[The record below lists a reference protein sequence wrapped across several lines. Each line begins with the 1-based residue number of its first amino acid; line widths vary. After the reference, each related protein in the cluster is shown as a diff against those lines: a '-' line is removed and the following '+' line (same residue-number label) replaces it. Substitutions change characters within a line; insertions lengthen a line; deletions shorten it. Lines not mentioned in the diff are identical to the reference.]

1 MSYQLRALDE
11 GLLSRAGD
19 TVYAFRFVRLL
30 TQKWEKTT
38 AFKLGLVD
46 KDGKKLRSPASPA
59 EKSSYTIFHRLVF
72 NLKRLVGKI
81 PFGKSMLASWATA
94 LFLLKEDGKLTDQQ
108 LKDALDD
115 IVDFDWESLKDSA
128 DTWIQTKGSLNPG
141 TYILTED
148 VLSPVTGEM
157 IGYKNSRVM
166 VKDFTA
172 PKGYVFNT
180 PIYEVL
186 HVSTKQKLYIS
197 IGEIQR

>member
-1 MSYQLRALDE
+1 MGRCASGLHHRIRAAGVRSACARTRCIPAGFKGATGISGSYA
-11 GLLSRAGD
+11 
-19 TVYAFRFVRLL
+19 
-30 TQKWEKTT
+30 
-38 AFKLGLVD
+38 
-46 KDGKKLRSPASPA
+46 
-59 EKSSYTIFHRLVF
+59 
-72 NLKRLVGKI
+72 
-81 PFGKSMLASWATA
+81 
-94 LFLLKEDGKLTDQQ
+94 

-115 IVDFDWESLKDSA
+115 IVDFDWESLKESA